1 MPSGAASRTLSGSTG
16 LTEETDLSAAVV
28 DNFFITLST
37 NNDDA
42 ETNDVYDA
50 EEQAIVLNS
59 TVANESKIDF
69 VESTQAST
77 DAVMNNF
84 NGILFEVPAGSGI
97 VTVTFKTTGNRL
109 LAVKVGNQAASAF
122 KRVAKDELEVPYTTE
137 VATHIY
143 IYSVEELAD
152 DVATARAYARAYA
165 TAKMLKKGAGLKNMK
180 RVAANRAPEE
190 TQSEKSQTLIYG
202 IGWKATETGIQTISA
217 VPSVMFDSS
226 APVYNLTGQRVSAPQ
241 KGILIQS
248 GRKVV
253 VK

>member
-1 MPSGAASRTLSGSTG
+1 
-16 LTEETDLSAAVV
+16 
-28 DNFFITLST
+28 
-37 NNDDA
+37 
-42 ETNDVYDA
+42 
-50 EEQAIVLNS
+50 
-59 TVANESKIDF
+59 
-69 VESTQAST
+69 
-77 DAVMNNF
+77 MNNF

-97 VTVTFKTTGNRL
+97 VTVTFKTTGNRM

-122 KRVAKDELEVPYTTE
+122 KQVTRDELEVPYATE

-202 IGWKATETGIQTISA
+202 IGWKPTETGIQTISA
-217 VPSVMFDSS
+217 VPSAMFDSS